1 MSLLLKYYH
10 TKPKKQ
16 EKNPILQQS
25 ATQSPNLP
33 YAKAQSGLTQSY
45 YTSLPFA
52 PLASLDFLSP
62 ISVGRAGAITA

>member
-1 MSLLLKYYH
+1 MCFKWNVASSNGVNSVYG
-10 TKPKKQ
+10 
-16 EKNPILQQS
+16 ILPQS
-25 ATQSPNLP
+25 PTQSPNLP